1 LNQEKGTPN
10 MKLAAFDV
18 MLHGTRITTVFKPAH
33 LKSAQ
38 VRNQLVA
45 ELNFDGDIEVE
56 RLA

>member
-1 LNQEKGTPN
+1 